1 MKMNTEMQR
10 WFTAALCGCIVVL
23 VGSPA
28 LGQNLILCDFA
39 TDVSCISQ
47 TGGVTPTYVWSAT
60 GNPGGSAY
68 VTIPWAN
75 ASGWQDSQIDFNQTV
90 DCTAYSTFEC
100 DVMVDTANS
109 TLTDSGDYGSL
120 QFVAQS
126 WSGGQGWTIIGTV
139 TITNTTGWQHFSVPF
154 GTSYESTAN
163 QFVLQFYVNQWGSA
177 PYAGTCA
184 YWLDNVILTS
194 GASPVTNIPVAITVD
209 AQLNRHSISPQIY
222 GVAFASSNQL
232 SDLNLTMNR
241 SGGNNETRYNWQIN
255 AHNLDADW
263 YFESYPDSSA
273 TPGATA
279 DSFVANSKG
288 GGAQAMIT
296 IPMIGWAPYLGSG
309 RSILWSYSTNKYGPQ
324 TSVDPWRT
332 DAGNGI
338 SITNDTPITWNN
350 PNDAN
355 FPTNTAFEQT
365 YVQHLMGN
373 WGASTNGG
381 VGYYLMDNE
390 HSIWFSTHQ
399 DIHPVGPTMQEIW
412 TKMLATASMVKS
424 NDPNAL
430 VLGPEEWGWSGYFY
444 SGYDQQN
451 PGYHDRATN
460 GGWDYMP
467 WLLNQFHQYATTNSG
482 PRLLDYFTLHCY
494 PQEGD
499 VSGDDV
505 STTTA
510 LLRNQC
516 TRVFWDTNYVDP
528 SWIGEVIMLI
538 PRMKG
543 WVASYYPGTKIGVTE
558 YNWGAE
564 ADINGATAQADI
576 LGIFGWQS
584 LDLATRWTVPDTG
597 TPTYNAMKIYR
608 NYDGNKS
615 TFGDTSV
622 SDAVSTNVDLVSSFA
637 AVRSSDGSLTV
648 MVINKQLTASA
659 SASFTITNFAASGT
673 AHVWQLNSSN
683 VITRLSDLSFAGS
696 VFSNTVPA
704 QSITLFVLPPVIPGP
719 ASNPNPASGATGV
732 AVNTSLSWKAGTNAT
747 LHCMYFGTSSNAVA
761 NATTNSPQFMG
772 GLTVTNYTPGT
783 LAYNTSYYWRVD
795 EMAGAYAT
803 YTTTGAV
810 WTFTTPVLAGPASN
824 PNPANGATGVAVNTS
839 LSWTAGSNATLHRV
853 YFGTSSNVVASA
865 TTNSPQF
872 MGGLAVTTYT
882 PGTLAYST
890 SYYWRVDEMA
900 GAYAT
905 TGAVWTFTTPVLAGP
920 ASNPNPA
927 SGATGVAVNTSLS
940 WTAGTNA
947 TLHRVYFGTSSNAVV
962 NATTNSP
969 EFKGALASAGF
980 SPGVLAASGRFYW
993 RVDELAGT
1001 YVTTGPVWTFATV
1014 VNGTGTFPLSGGLG
1028 SGDTFVIS
1036 FPSQVGQT
1044 YEVER
1049 SPSLSPAAWSS
1060 VTNNVPGTGAPIQI
1074 PDTGGSLQ
1082 AQRFYRV
1089 VVLSP

>member
-1 MKMNTEMQR
+1 MKINTQLQR
-10 WFTAALCGCIVVL
+10 WFTAGLFGCILVL

-28 LGQNLILCDFA
+28 LAQNLILCDFS

-47 TGGVTPTYVWSAT
+47 TGGVTPTCVWSAT

-68 VTIPWAN
+68 ITIPWAN

-90 DCTAYSTFEC
+90 DCATYSTFEC

-109 TLTDSGDYGSL
+109 TLTDSGNYGRIE
-120 QFVAQS
+120 FDVQS
-126 WSGGQGWTIIGTV
+126 WSGGQGWTAIGTV
-139 TITNTTGWQHFSVPF
+139 TITNTPGWQHFSVPF
-154 GTSYESTAN
+154 GTSYPGTAN

-177 PYAGTCA
+177 PYAGPCA
-184 YWLDNVILTS
+184 YWLDNVILTT
-194 GASPVTNIPVAITVD
+194 GAPAVTNIPVAITVD

-232 SDLNLTMNR
+232 SDLNFTMNR
-241 SGGNNETRYNWQIN
+241 SGGNEETTYNWLLN
-255 AHNLDADW
+255 VHGKGADW
-263 YFESYPDSSA
+263 YFESYPDYSSSMP
-273 TPGATA
+273 PGANA
-279 DSFVANSKG
+279 DSFVANSKC
-288 GGAQAMIT
+288 GGAQPMIT
-296 IPMIGWAPYLGSG
+296 IPMIGWAPLLGTNF
-309 RSILWSYSTNKYGPQ
+309 SILWSYSTNKYGPQ
-324 TSVDPWRT
+324 TSVDPYRT

-338 SITNDTPITWNN
+338 SSTNNDMPITWNN

-355 FPTNTAFEQT
+355 FPTNTAFEQG
-365 YVQHLMGN
+365 YVRHLTNN

-399 DIHPVGPTMQEIW
+399 DIHPVGPTMQEIC

-451 PGYHDRATN
+451 PGYKDRATN

-467 WLLNQFHQYATTNSG
+467 WLLNQFHQYATTNPG

-528 SWIGEVIMLI
+528 SWIGQQPTNTIIMLI

-584 LDLATRWTVPDTG
+584 LDLATRWEVPDTG
-597 TPTYNAMKIYR
+597 TPTYNAMKMYR

-615 TFGDTSV
+615 VFGDTSV
-622 SDAVSTNVDLVSSFA
+622 SDGVSTNVDLVSSFA
-637 AVRSSDGSLTV
+637 AVRSSDGALTV

-659 SASFTITNFAASGT
+659 TATLTLTNFLASGT
-673 AHVWQLNSSN
+673 AQVWQLTSSN
-683 VITRLSDLSFAGS
+683 VITRLSNLSFAGS

-747 LHCMYFGTSSNAVA
+747 LHRVYFGTSSNAVV

-783 LAYNTSYYWRVD
+783 LAYSTSYYWRVD

-810 WTFTTPVLAGPASN
+810 WTFTTPL
-824 PNPANGATGVAVNTS
+824 
-839 LSWTAGSNATLHRV
+839 
-853 YFGTSSNVVASA
+853 
-865 TTNSPQF
+865 
-872 MGGLAVTTYT
+872 
-882 PGTLAYST
+882 
-890 SYYWRVDEMA
+890 
-900 GAYAT
+900 
-905 TGAVWTFTTPVLAGP
+905 LAGP

-927 SGATGVAVNTSLS
+927 SGATGVATNASLS
-940 WTAGTNA
+940 WKAGTNA

-962 NATTNSP
+962 NANTNSP
-969 EFKGALASAGF
+969 QFMGGLAVTNYTPGTLASC
-980 SPGVLAASGRFYW
+980 GRFYW
-993 RVDELAGT
+993 RVDEMAGT

-1014 VNGTGTFPLSGGLG
+1014 VSATGTFPLGGGLG
-1028 SGDTFVIS
+1028 GGDTFVIS

-1049 SPSLSPAAWSS
+1049 SPSLSPANWLP
-1060 VTNNVPGTGAPIQI
+1060 VTNNVAGTGAPIQI
-1074 PDTGGSLQ
+1074 PDTGAWLQ
-1082 AQRFYRV
+1082 AQCFYRV
-1089 VVLSP
+1089 VILSP